1 MENVEI
7 ARALREVAD
16 LLEVRGENPFK
27 VRAYRNAART
37 IEGLTRPLAD
47 LVREGADLEEIPS
60 IGKDMAGYITELVRT
75 GRLRR
80 LEELERKIPHGV
92 AELMRLE
99 GVGPKKAMTLHREL
113 GVRNIDDLARAL
125 DEGEVEKLPGF
136 GKRSAEKLRRAIRDY
151 RRHVERYKL
160 SDADQLIRP
169 ILDYMRGAPGLR
181 ELEVAGSYRRR
192 VETIGDVDILAAAA
206 EPKRVVAHF
215 TAYPGA
221 RRVES
226 AGTTRATLV
235 LPSGLHVDL
244 RVVPPRSWGAA
255 LHYFTGSKAH
265 NIAVR
270 RLGVAKGLRINEY
283 GIFRVRKGKTAG
295 GRERLERIGGAT
307 EDEVFRAVGMD
318 PVPPELREARG
329 EVEAARKH
337 ALPKLISPDDIR
349 GDLQMH
355 TRWSDGQATVEA
367 MARAAKE
374 RGYAYIAITDHSPAV
389 AVAGGIGTAELE
401 KQWREIDAVNRRVK
415 GITVLKGVEVDI
427 LADGSLDLPDEF
439 LERLDVVVAAVHS
452 KMGLS
457 KARMTDRI
465 IKGIGHPAVHILA
478 HPTGRIINRREPYAV
493 DIDSVLEAAAELGVA
508 VELNAQPDRL
518 DLSDVHAF
526 RARELGVR
534 IAIDTDAHTV
544 DQLGFMRYG
553 VDQARRAW
561 LGRGD
566 VVNTMDVAGLRK
578 WLARRRR

>member
-37 IEGLTRPLAD
+37 IEGLTRPLAE
-47 LVREGADLEEIPS
+47 LVREGADLEELPS

-113 GVRNIDDLARAL
+113 GIRTIDDLARAL

-151 RRHVERYKL
+151 RRHLERYKL
-160 SDADQLIRP
+160 SDAEQLIRP

-493 DIDSVLEAAAELGVA
+493 DIDAVLEAAAELGVA